1 MGIYAGLHFAPDG
14 RPLAQ
19 AEWDAKQA
27 GWLPSEADRR
37 YLASIMTRPVFEPGQ
52 MAHWIAAPK
61 KGIKG
66 KPIEFEYV
74 RHD

>member
-1 MGIYAGLHFAPDG
+1 
-14 RPLAQ
+14 
-19 AEWDAKQA
+19 
-27 GWLPSEADRR
+27 
-37 YLASIMTRPVFEPGQ
+37 